1 MEQQTP
7 SVVKAGLFKCCQGVF
22 ARVFLYF
29 LTYLLSYN
37 IHTVTCTH
45 LKCIAQL
52 IFTQGVNLC
61 KIKIWNILEL
71 ILEGSRMSPREPL
84 F

>member
-1 MEQQTP
+1 MRF
-7 SVVKAGLFKCCQGVF
+7 SLFLNLF
-22 ARVFLYF
+22 TELY
-29 LTYLLSYN
+29 
-37 IHTVTCTH
+37 

-61 KIKIWNILEL
+61 KIKIWNILEF
-71 ILEGSRMSPREPL
+71 ILEGSLMSPREPL